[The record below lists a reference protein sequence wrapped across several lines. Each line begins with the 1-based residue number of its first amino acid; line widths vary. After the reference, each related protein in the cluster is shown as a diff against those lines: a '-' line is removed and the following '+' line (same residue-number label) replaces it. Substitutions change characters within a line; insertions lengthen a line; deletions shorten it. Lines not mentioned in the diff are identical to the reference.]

1 MDAIEAGKASLD
13 NKTIED
19 FRKRFRLKLA
29 NGLSKFKQPKRCRLE
44 LGKKPEGKTRSLLLR
59 LQEREDAVFMFLEDF
74 DVEYSNNESER
85 SLRPSKI
92 RQSVSK
98 CFRKL
103 DGQKRFASIQT
114 VLDTANKNK
123 IDHNIIIRAVLD
135 GTADSL
141 LASVL
146 G

>member
-1 MDAIEAGKASLD
+1 MLLENMIEPSTKCEGITFIPYANLCVVKHD
-13 NKTIED
+13 WKT
-19 FRKRFRLKLA
+19 FAF
-29 NGLSKFKQPKRCRLE
+29 
-44 LGKKPEGKTRSLLLR
+44 EG
-59 LQEREDAVFMFLEDF
+59 
-74 DVEYSNNESER
+74 ER

-103 DGQKRFASIQT
+103 DGLKRFASIQT

-123 IDHNIIIRAVLD
+123 IDHNTIIRAVLD

>member
-1 MDAIEAGKASLD
+1 M
-13 NKTIED
+13 
-19 FRKRFRLKLA
+19 
-29 NGLSKFKQPKRCRLE
+29 
-44 LGKKPEGKTRSLLLR
+44 RSL
-59 LQEREDAVFMFLEDF
+59 VF
-74 DVEYSNNESER
+74 ESEGA
-85 SLRPSKI
+85 LHPSKI
-92 RQSVSK
+92 RQYVSK

-103 DGQKRFASIQT
+103 DELKRFASIQT

-135 GTADSL
+135 GAADSL

>member
-1 MDAIEAGKASLD
+1 MQVLMRQGMAGEPSHFQNLRI
-13 NKTIED
+13 TIVMRN
-19 FRKRFRLKLA
+19 FAF
-29 NGLSKFKQPKRCRLE
+29 Q
-44 LGKKPEGKTRSLLLR
+44 
-59 LQEREDAVFMFLEDF
+59 
-74 DVEYSNNESER
+74 SEQ

-103 DGQKRFASIQT
+103 DGLKRFASIQT

-123 IDHNIIIRAVLD
+123 IDHDTIIRAVLD

-146 G
+146 V

>member
-1 MDAIEAGKASLD
+1 MAGKPSHFQ
-13 NKTIED
+13 N
-19 FRKRFRLKLA
+19 
-29 NGLSKFKQPKRCRLE
+29 
-44 LGKKPEGKTRSLLLR
+44 LR
-59 LQEREDAVFMFLEDF
+59 ISFQMRNFAF
-74 DVEYSNNESER
+74 ESER

-103 DGQKRFASIQT
+103 DGLKRFASIQT

>member
-1 MDAIEAGKASLD
+1 MAGKPSHFQNLRI
-13 NKTIED
+13 TILMRN
-19 FRKRFRLKLA
+19 FAF
-29 NGLSKFKQPKRCRLE
+29 
-44 LGKKPEGKTRSLLLR
+44 
-59 LQEREDAVFMFLEDF
+59 
-74 DVEYSNNESER
+74 ESER

-103 DGQKRFASIQT
+103 EGLKRFASIQT

-123 IDHNIIIRAVLD
+123 IDHDTIIRAVLD